1 MNKLKE
7 FTESIDVFNA
17 HAIIQ
22 GHNIAK
28 MKEEREAIVRAG
40 MGLGIKKGEVDAMLA
55 KVYGRVVAPG
65 DVDAA
70 GAVEAAQTDL
80 VNLANANLEAIN
92 EANGDPA
99 GGASQ
104 QAA

>member
-70 GAVEAAQTDL
+70 GAVEEASKITS
-80 VNLANANLEAIN
+80 LEIRGHC
-92 EANGDPA
+92 EW
-99 GGASQ
+99 SEE
-104 QAA
+104 